1 MSDPV
6 VTERVSPDR
15 LFGLM
20 AEFDTP
26 QALLEAA
33 EKTYEAGYRQI
44 DGYSPM
50 PIEELA
56 DALGL
61 KDNRL
66 PWLVL
71 FGGIFGA
78 VGGFGLQ
85 YWISVIEFPLN
96 VGGRPYN
103 SWPSFIVITF
113 EMSILFAALAAV
125 LGMLALNGLPQPY
138 HPVFNVERFKM
149 ASEDRFFLLIA
160 HHDPKFDPEE
170 TRAFL
175 ESFDPAEVA
184 DVEK

>member
-1 MSDPV
+1 MS
-6 VTERVSPDR
+6 TSERVPRDR

-20 AEFDTP
+20 AEFETP
-26 QALLEAA
+26 QELLSAA
-33 EKTYEAGYRQI
+33 KKTYEAGYRQI

-56 DALGL
+56 DAMGL

-71 FGGIFGA
+71 AAGIAGA
-78 VGGFGLQ
+78 IAGFGLQ
-85 YWISVIEFPLN
+85 YWVSVVEYPIN

-103 SWPSFIVITF
+103 SWPAFIVITF
-113 EMSILFAALAAV
+113 ETTILFAALAAV

-138 HPVFNVERFKM
+138 HPVFNVERFRL
-149 ASEDRFFLLIA
+149 ASDDRFFLIIA
-160 HHDPKFDPEE
+160 HFDPQFDLDG
-170 TRAFL
+170 TREFL
-175 ESFDPAEVA
+175 ESLDPVEVA